1 MNKPGS
7 SSASIVTVAFTPDM
21 NTTTAADRA
30 AEKKAAEKNS
40 PENPEDEQRTSG
52 STAHGA
58 SIPGS
63 AADDVDPI
71 TMVNVGH
78 SANTS
83 PARRREAGD
92 PMPSASASLTS
103 PPNPTAMISASQSR
117 SMSQTGT
124 CASWPAR

>member
-7 SSASIVTVAFTPDM
+7 SSASMVTVAFTPDM
-21 NTTTAADRA
+21 HSTTAAERKHDQTSKPPRRTA
-30 AEKKAAEKNS
+30 A
-40 PENPEDEQRTSG
+40 TSG

-63 AADDVDPI
+63 AADEVDPI

-83 PARRREAGD
+83 PASRREAGD
-92 PMPSASASLTS
+92 PMPSASASLTR
-103 PPNPTAMISASQSR
+103 PPNPAAVISASQSR
-117 SMSQTGT
+117 SMSETGT
-124 CASWPAR
+124 GAS

>member
-1 MNKPGS
+1 M
-7 SSASIVTVAFTPDM
+7 VTVAFTPDM
-21 NTTTAADRA
+21 HNTTAADRA
-30 AEKKAAEKNS
+30 AGQITQS
-40 PENPEDEQRTSG
+40 LLRTALVSG

-63 AADDVDPI
+63 AAAEVDPI

-83 PARRREAGD
+83 PARNREAGD

-117 SMSQTGT
+117 SVSQTGT